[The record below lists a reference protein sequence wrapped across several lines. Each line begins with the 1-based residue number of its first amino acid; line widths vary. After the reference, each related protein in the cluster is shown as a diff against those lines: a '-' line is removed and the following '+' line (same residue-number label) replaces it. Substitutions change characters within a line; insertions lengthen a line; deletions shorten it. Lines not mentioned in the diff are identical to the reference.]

1 MKVRNKMLSAL
12 LAMGLSAGMIM
23 PVTLTGC
30 SGKSGKEET
39 TVSSEKSTENEPDGK
54 STSDKNAK
62 IRLQDDYY
70 GYINADTLRSAE
82 IDPRYGVSG
91 SFVGCELVKEGQ
103 LDTVIG
109 TITSSNEN
117 YAPGSNEQMIR
128 DYYNQVK
135 EFDSEKST
143 ANDEVEE
150 VVKEIFAISSYDELV
165 DMTGKMILQYN
176 VDPFFGFAIFDS
188 IDDPNEYAIGFQGIP
203 GILGISFEE
212 IRDGEEGRV
221 NVMNRAYDL
230 LRSFGFSEE
239 EAEKRAEE
247 LTMLAI
253 DLSCNYKT
261 QPFSMGSIK
270 RYSDEEIKEY
280 IDAAKI
286 AKAMGFENPYGK
298 WYVLNEDMF
307 IKITGKYTDEDNL
320 EACKTWLASAFINQC
335 QGVLSEKHSDLNPE
349 IQENTM
355 SPDEY
360 AKDAVKR
367 DLQTQLGEV
376 YAETFYTE
384 ETDKAV
390 QEMCEL
396 IRDSYREVISNADWL
411 SEDTRAGLLRK
422 LENLQFITGLG
433 IPRKIDPKDAELF
446 GNDAWETR
454 KNLIR
459 HDWEM
464 KIEKLSS
471 PRPISGQT
479 MSPQTVN
486 ACYWMDN
493 VVRITIAIVNEP
505 FFSPDADLATNLG
518 GLGMVIGHEVGHAFD
533 SQGINWDENGY
544 YNPDWIPDSDRKA
557 LNERAQKCI
566 DYYSGYTIMGV
577 YHVDGERTL
586 GENYADLGSMQVITN
601 IAKTKEERERL
612 FENYALIWQEL
623 ESDIVGIAALQADEH
638 SPAMIR
644 VNAVLSSCEAF
655 YETYD
660 IKEGDG
666 MYVAPENR
674 VSRW

>member
-12 LAMGLSAGMIM
+12 LAMGLSASMLM
-23 PVTLTGC
+23 PVVLTGC
-30 SGKSGKEET
+30 SGKSEKEET
-39 TVSSEKSTENEPDGK
+39 TVSSEKTTANEPGGN
-54 STSDKNAK
+54 SSNSKNTP
-62 IRLQDDYY
+62 IRLEDDFY
-70 GYINADTLRSAE
+70 GYINADTLRSAD
-82 IDPRYGVSG
+82 IDPRYGVAG
-91 SFVGCELVKEGQ
+91 SFVGCELEKEEQ
-103 LDTVIG
+103 LNTVIE
-109 TITSSNEN
+109 TIISSNEE

-128 DYYNQVK
+128 DYFIQVK
-135 EFDSEKST
+135 AFDNEKSA
-143 ANDEVEE
+143 ANDEVEAI
-150 VVKEIFAISSYDELV
+150 VKDIFSISTYDELV
-165 DMTGKMILQYN
+165 DMTGKLILQYN
-176 VDPFFGFAIFDS
+176 VDPFFGFTIFDS
-188 IDDPNEYAIGFQGIP
+188 IDDPTEYSIGFQGIP
-203 GILGISFEE
+203 GVLGVQFED

-230 LRSFGFSEE
+230 LYSFGFSEE
-239 EAEKRAEE
+239 DAKKRAEE

-261 QPFSMGSIK
+261 THTSLGYIQCLT
-270 RYSDEEIKEY
+270 DEEMKERF
-280 IDAAKI
+280 DASAI
-286 AKAMGFENPYGK
+286 ARAMGFENPYGK
-298 WYVLNEDMF
+298 WFLMNEDAF
-307 IKITGKYTDEDNL
+307 NDFVSKFTDEKNL
-320 EACKTWLASAFINQC
+320 EAFKTWLASAFISQC

-349 IQENTM
+349 ISQSTL
-355 SPDEY
+355 SADEY
-360 AKDAVKR
+360 AKEAVKR
-367 DLQTQLGEV
+367 DLQVQLGEV

-411 SEDTRAGLLRK
+411 TEETRAGLLRK

-433 IPRKIDPKDAELF
+433 IPRKIDPKDAGLF

-464 KIEKLSS
+464 KIERLSS
-471 PRPISGQT
+471 PRPIQGQSMT
-479 MSPQTVN
+479 PQTVN

-505 FFSPDADLATNLG
+505 FFSKDADLATNLG

-533 SQGINWDENGY
+533 SEGINWDENGY

-577 YHVDGERTL
+577 YHVDGEKTL

-601 IAKTKEERERL
+601 VTKTKEERERL

-623 ESDIVGIAALQADEH
+623 ESDVVGIAALREDEH

-644 VNAVLSSCEAF
+644 VNAVLSSCDAF